1 MTERL
6 PSAPSHLS
14 AATKKWWKSV
24 VNDYALQP
32 HHLRLLQ
39 MAGESW
45 DRAQAA
51 RKVIGRDGLTYTDRF
66 GAPRPRPE
74 IAIERDS
81 RTAFARLVRELDLD
95 AEIPTEPTRAPS
107 LRRNRRL

>member
-1 MTERL
+1 MPERM
-6 PSAPSHLS
+6 PSAPSHLN
-14 AATKKWWKSV
+14 APTKKWWKV
-24 VNDYALQP
+24 VVAEYALLP

-39 MAGESW
+39 LAGESW
-45 DRAQAA
+45 DRGAAA
-51 RKVIGRDGLTYTDRF
+51 RKVLARKGLTFDDRF

-95 AEIPTEPTRAPS
+95 TEAPIEPHRPPS
-107 LRRNRRL
+107 LRRNRRI

>member
-14 AATKKWWKSV
+14 AATKKWWRV
-24 VNDYALQP
+24 VVLDYALLP

-39 MAGESW
+39 MACEAW
-45 DRAQAA
+45 DRGTTA
-51 RKVIGRDGLTYTDRF
+51 RKVIGRHGLTYLDRF

-95 AEIPTEPTRAPS
+95 TESPTEPTRPPS
-107 LRRNRRL
+107 LRRNKRI